1 MEKYERRYKRFNL
14 DFIKVN
20 GRMKF
25 SSSVDIID
33 ISLGGISIKTDR
45 RLNIGNEYTLNINEK
60 GKLLSAKGVV
70 VWSSLLESKK
80 SSNGDF
86 IPIYATGMEFKDVPE
101 EKISE
106 LVNFI
111 ESHAEGKTNPHRVH
125 TQNGLRLH
133 MRFHV
138 NSNGKAILT
147 CPENYT
153 VKKISMSGMLVETGN
168 ALKVEE
174 KLPMEIS
181 LPGNNTISFLGR
193 IASSTPLSEKDP
205 NKFAIGIEFLSMPN
219 EFGMQLDGFVSM
231 LSQQNISSPLR

>member
-1 MEKYERRYKRFNL
+1 MEKNQRRYKRFNL

-25 SSSVDIID
+25 TSSVDIID
-33 ISLGGISIKTDR
+33 ISRGGISLKTDR
-45 RLNIGNEYTLNINEK
+45 RLNIGSEYTLNIDEK

-106 LVNFI
+106 LVSFI
-111 ESHAEGKTNPHRVH
+111 ESHAEEKTDSRMVH
-125 TQNGLRLH
+125 AQNGLRLH

-138 NSNGKAILT
+138 TSNGKAILT
-147 CPENYT
+147 CPENYM
-153 VKKISMSGMLVETGN
+153 VKKISMGGMLIETDN

-181 LPGNNTISFLGR
+181 LPGNYIVSFLGR
-193 IASSTPLSEKDP
+193 IASSTPLSEIYP
-205 NKFAIGIEFLSMPN
+205 EKFAIGIEFLNMPRDYYR
-219 EFGMQLDGFVSM
+219 QLNTFISM
-231 LSQQNISSPLR
+231 LPHQNISSPLP